1 MVDKI
6 WNDRKGYLLRS
17 HLISQP
23 TSVDYSCIYKPYPK
37 VANCAVHLWLW
48 VSSRLKGVWS
58 WGGVP
63 VTRDVTCPS
72 APPFFACSLLLAH
85 EFVNLSPPH
94 VGSWAVHESTVLW
107 TGWRLVFLSQVTIST
122 LVGWGEVRREADLEE
137 GEKNK
142 ECVVWVLG
150 VRELRRGVHTL
161 GSYNPIGYN
170 ASRSLVSVSDPKPQ
184 SWSQTQ
190 NHSLSP
196 RPTTTV
202 LVPDPKPPPAQPQ
215 YHTFPHTSY

>member
-1 MVDKI
+1 MWTLPDPLYPLKISPPFFLVLLLLFLKVFTPMYTVVHTVMLTRSTEEAVLGLTTMVDKI

-107 TGWRLVFLSQVTIST
+107 TGWRLVFLSQVTIPT

-137 GEKNK
+137 AEKN
-142 ECVVWVLG
+142 ERCIVQVFG
-150 VRELRRGVHTL
+150 VRELRRGIH
-161 GSYNPIGYN
+161 
-170 ASRSLVSVSDPKPQ
+170 
-184 SWSQTQ
+184 
-190 NHSLSP
+190 
-196 RPTTTV
+196 
-202 LVPDPKPPPAQPQ
+202 
-215 YHTFPHTSY
+215 